1 MSVKNSIKGIIE
13 TKINKY
19 EKKTIY
25 TVNQFSVLVNALR
38 RISNIILGKQMS
50 ISSILIDL
58 YKIHLA
64 GVI

>member
-1 MSVKNSIKGIIE
+1 MSVKNPIKGIIE

-19 EKKTIY
+19 GKKTIY

>member
-1 MSVKNSIKGIIE
+1 M
-13 TKINKY
+13 